1 VIFWHD
7 DQFRYEGQRGTW
19 DDGRELDEPTR
30 GYIEQV
36 QRHIDEPILYPPDI
50 DARAGELT
58 CRG

>member
-1 VIFWHD
+1 MIFWHD
-7 DQFRYEGQRGTW
+7 DQFKYGAW
-19 DDGRELDEPTR
+19 DDDRTPEEEPTR

-50 DARAGELT
+50 EQRGSGLP